1 MLIQNSD
8 KVSNLFNSGLAFV
21 IVNHVKIEKYIAVPS
36 VQLMFSFFLCLRYS
50 QDLPGM
56 PSFTQFLYVLK

>member
-21 IVNHVKIEKYIAVPS
+21 IVNPVKIEKYIAVPS
-36 VQLMFSFFLCLRYS
+36 VQLMFSFFCVYGIRRIYQECQALHNFC
-50 QDLPGM
+50 M
-56 PSFTQFLYVLK
+56 F